1 MVIYVFLKT
10 FTRHAQLP
18 SSLSSNK
25 SVFRNVNYPRTSSSL
40 STQFRSL
47 GSRAYCSKADHS
59 DPVAQLNQIKSNLT
73 KVVFKYV
80 CANDESQEDSRPIK
94 PIIRK
99 VLEIPSGH
107 TLFEH
112 RSGDD
117 VGYCNLS
124 DFLQSYLM
132 RLKEYQILRIRS
144 IMESAADA
152 FNVNCMID
160 NSEKT
165 KASFPI
171 GKNSRCGLKLEI
183 DPDDLFKGRVWEM
196 ITGGDK
202 HVLDIIVSELRRNGF
217 DFTEDPVTLQKIG
230 EAVERAMTRMTNG
243 IKLHLPVPAG
253 NPDMSAS
260 ISWGKYA
267 GPPALEIFSV
277 APSKVAVR
285 LERHPL
291 GCSCSK

>member
-1 MVIYVFLKT
+1 MAISVLLKA
-10 FTRHAQLP
+10 FARRAQLP
-18 SSLSSNK
+18 SSLSYYE
-25 SVFRNVNYPRTSSSL
+25 SVFRNVNYPRTSSPL

-59 DPVAQLNQIKSNLT
+59 DPAAQNQIKSNLT

-112 RSGDD
+112 RDGDV
-117 VGYCNLS
+117 VGY
-124 DFLQSYLM
+124 F
-132 RLKEYQILRIRS
+132 KEESELASGQRVSEICFVEASLFKERIRS
-144 IMESAADA
+144 IMNSAA
-152 FNVNCMID
+152 VNCMI
-160 NSEKT
+160 EKT
-165 KASFPI
+165 KASFPN
-171 GKNSRCGLKLEI
+171 GKNSRCGLRLEI
-183 DPDDLFKGRVWEM
+183 DPDDLFKVRVWEM

-202 HVLDIIVSELRRNGF
+202 HVLDIIVSELKRNGF
-217 DFTEDPVTLQKIG
+217 DFTEDPVTLQKVG

-253 NPDMSAS
+253 KPDMSAT
-260 ISWGKYA
+260 ISWGKYV